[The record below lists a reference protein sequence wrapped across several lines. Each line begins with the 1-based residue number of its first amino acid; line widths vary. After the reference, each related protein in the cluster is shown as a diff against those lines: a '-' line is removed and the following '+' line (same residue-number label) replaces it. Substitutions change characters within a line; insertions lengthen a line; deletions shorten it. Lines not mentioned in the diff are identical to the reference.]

1 MKKERLKNEKLE
13 AVAAVASDPT
23 RQRVLQAAF
32 DAFQERGYTGTS
44 TLEIATRAKVSKRE
58 LYVLFDDKQDILL
71 ECIIARAHAIQ
82 KPLNIPLPDNAQA
95 LTEAL
100 RSFGVSHFR
109 GVTHPEVLAV
119 FRFAIL
125 VSDKS
130 PEIAR
135 ILEKSRQWSR
145 DAVAKMLTHSQN
157 KGFLGAGDPAEIAS
171 GFFSVL
177 WSDLMIRLLL
187 RVAKSPANPEIERRA
202 EKAVRWVLSQYPVAK
217 QRR

>member
-1 MKKERLKNEKLE
+1 MKKERLEKEKPE

-23 RQRVLQAAF
+23 RRRVLQAAF

-58 LYVLFDDKQDILL
+58 LYVLFADKQDILL
-71 ECIIARAHAIQ
+71 ECIIARAQAMR
-82 KPLNIPLPDNAQA
+82 KPLNIPLPDDARA
-95 LTEAL
+95 LADAL
-100 RSFGVSHFR
+100 RSFGISHIR
-109 GVTHPEVLAV
+109 GVTHSEVLAV

-125 VSDKS
+125 VSDDS

-145 DAVAKMLTHSQN
+145 DAIARMLSHSQN

-177 WSDLMIRLLL
+177 WGDLLIRLLM

-202 EKAVRWVLSQYPVAK
+202 DKAARWVLSQYPVA
-217 QRR
+217 RRRR